1 MSFLIRTLVTA
12 ASLWVATQV
21 VPGLKV
27 SGAGFTADPQTDQ
40 LVALLISAAALGIL
54 NAIVKPI
61 ILLLSLPITC
71 ATLGLFILVVNGLM
85 LVILSAL
92 PVGFHVDGLFSA
104 IAGGL
109 IVSLTSFVLHRVV
122 PG

>member
-1 MSFLIRTLVTA
+1 MGFLITTFVTA
-12 ASLWVATQV
+12 ASLWVATLF
-21 VPGLKV
+21 VPGIRV
-27 SGAGFTADPQTDQ
+27 GGAGFSPDPQTDY
-40 LVALLISAAALGIL
+40 LVSLLISAFVLGLL

-71 ATLGLFILVVNGLM
+71 ATLGLFIIVVNGLI
-85 LVILSAL
+85 LLILSAL
-92 PVGFHVDGLFSA
+92 PVGFHVDGLLSA

-109 IVSLTSFVLHRVV
+109 IVSLTSFVLNRVV